1 MDTGPARSALVVAVP
16 EAEPIVGHLR
26 QQLDGS
32 ARLGVPA
39 HVTVLF
45 PFVPA
50 TGIGDAV
57 LATVAEV
64 VGSAAP
70 FPYAFPRTDWFGD
83 AVLWL
88 APADPEPFRELTSRV
103 VTAFPQH
110 PPFEGAFGD
119 VVVPHLTIGHGRP
132 RPLLAAA
139 EREVAP
145 RLPVTG
151 TATEVLLLAQTE
163 PGGQWE
169 QRAAFAL
176 VGAEP
181 VSPR

>member
-1 MDTGPARSALVVAVP
+1 MDAARARSTLVVPVP
-16 EAEPIVGHLR
+16 EAESVVGDLR
-26 QQLDGS
+26 RRLDGN
-32 ARLGVPA
+32 AALGVPA

-50 TGIGDAV
+50 AGIGDEV
-57 LATVAEV
+57 LRTVGEV
-64 VGSAAP
+64 VASVPP
-70 FPYAFPRTDWFGD
+70 FGYAFPHTDWFDD

-88 APADPEPFRELTSRV
+88 APADPRPFRELTSRV
-103 VTAFPQH
+103 VAAFPQH
-110 PPFEGAFGD
+110 SPFEGAFGD

-169 QRAAFAL
+169 QRAAFPL
-176 VGAEP
+176 VGSEP